1 MAKFLFSTVP
11 ERILGALMLVG
22 IAINFAGV
30 VSRYAFGK
38 AIFWSEE
45 VLVFMTIWG
54 VFVGL
59 AAIAYRGE
67 HLNMDLFSSRFTDI
81 WKLLLNALIVFTLLA
96 CCGFMT
102 VQSWTI
108 VSLFAQTGQVSV
120 TAGIP
125 KAIPHAAL
133 LVGFILTALAVVV
146 RIRSYLSGRF

>member
-1 MAKFLFSTVP
+1 MGKFLFSTVP
-11 ERILGALMLVG
+11 EWILGALILAG

-67 HLNMDLFSSRFTDI
+67 HLNMDLFYTRIDGI
-81 WKLLLNALIVFTLLA
+81 WKLLLNALIALTVLA
-96 CCGFMT
+96 CCGFM
-102 VQSWTI
+102 VAQSWQI
-108 VSLFAQTGQVSV
+108 VSLFAQTGQVSI

-133 LVGFILTALAVVV
+133 LVGFLLTALAVVV
-146 RIRSYLSGRF
+146 RIRAYLSGNF

>member
-1 MAKFLFSTVP
+1 MAKFLFSTLP
-11 ERILGALMLVG
+11 EWILGALMLVG
-22 IAINFAGV
+22 IAINFSGV
-30 VSRYAFGK
+30 VSRYAFGR

-67 HLNMDLFSSRFTDI
+67 HLNMDLFSTRFTGI
-81 WKLLLNALIVFTLLA
+81 WKKLLNGLIALTLLA
-96 CCGFMT
+96 CCGFML

-108 VSLFAQTGQVSV
+108 VTLFAQTGQVSI

-133 LVGFILTALAVVV
+133 LVGFFLTALAVLV
-146 RIRSYLSGRF
+146 RFRSYLSGRF

>member
-1 MAKFLFSTVP
+1 MARFLFSTVP
-11 ERILGALMLVG
+11 EWILGALILAG

-67 HLNMDLFSSRFTDI
+67 HLNMDLFSSRIEGI
-81 WKLLLNALIVFTLLA
+81 WKLLLNGLIAITLLA
-96 CCGFMT
+96 CCGFMV

-108 VSLFAQTGQVSV
+108 VSLFAQTGPVSIA
-120 TAGIP
+120 AGIP
-125 KAIPHAAL
+125 KVIPHAAL
-133 LVGFILTALAVVV
+133 LIGFFLTALAVLV